1 MAKETNTLKEF
12 LDSEIYSELIRLT
25 DPASIEEKI
34 KDIEI
39 SRLHDR
45 LKQRQF
51 LLEGF
56 TCKLSTEKEL
66 AEWYLHLIKEN
77 KSDIVLWAKEFWKY
91 SNDTPEE
98 YPDGE
103 FAPEEELDEDE
114 KSKLISV
121 GKYTKSCLAMYM
133 VEFDILKNHPEILA
147 DYYKRLRIPGAVKY
161 AKEMKKLF
169 SRIFGEG

>member
-51 LLEGF
+51 LLV
-56 TCKLSTEKEL
+56 LL
-66 AEWYLHLIKEN
+66 VNYLPK
-77 KSDIVLWAKEFWKY
+77 
-91 SNDTPEE
+91 
-98 YPDGE
+98 
-103 FAPEEELDEDE
+103 
-114 KSKLISV
+114 
-121 GKYTKSCLAMYM
+121 
-133 VEFDILKNHPEILA
+133 KNWPNGIC
-147 DYYKRLRIPGAVKY
+147 I
-161 AKEMKKLF
+161 
-169 SRIFGEG
+169 

>member
-25 DPASIEEKI
+25 DLASIEEKI

-56 TCKLSTEKEL
+56 TCKLSTEKN
-66 AEWYLHLIKEN
+66 WPNGIC
-77 KSDIVLWAKEFWKY
+77 I
-91 SNDTPEE
+91 
-98 YPDGE
+98 
-103 FAPEEELDEDE
+103 
-114 KSKLISV
+114 
-121 GKYTKSCLAMYM
+121 
-133 VEFDILKNHPEILA
+133 
-147 DYYKRLRIPGAVKY
+147 
-161 AKEMKKLF
+161 
-169 SRIFGEG
+169 

>member
-1 MAKETNTLKEF
+1 MEKETNTLKEF

-77 KSDIVLWAKEFWKY
+77 KR
-91 SNDTPEE
+91 
-98 YPDGE
+98 
-103 FAPEEELDEDE
+103 
-114 KSKLISV
+114 
-121 GKYTKSCLAMYM
+121 
-133 VEFDILKNHPEILA
+133 ILE
-147 DYYKRLRIPGAVKY
+147 VQ
-161 AKEMKKLF
+161 
-169 SRIFGEG
+169 

>member
-1 MAKETNTLKEF
+1 MHLNLLCHTLCLK
-12 LDSEIYSELIRLT
+12 LSWIYLLSKKYYKIDFHDSELIRLT

-39 SRLHDR
+39 FRLHDR

-77 KSDIVLWAKEFWKY
+77 KSDIVLWTKEFWKY
-91 SNDTPEE
+91 SNDTPDE

-133 VEFDILKNHPEILA
+133 VEFDILK
-147 DYYKRLRIPGAVKY
+147 K
-161 AKEMKKLF
+161 
-169 SRIFGEG
+169 SS

>member
-1 MAKETNTLKEF
+1 MAKEINTLKEF
-12 LDSEIYSELIRLT
+12 LESEIYSELIRLT
-25 DPASIEEKI
+25 NPARIEEKI
-34 KDIEI
+34 RDIEI

-51 LLEGF
+51 LLKGF

-66 AEWYLHLIKEN
+66 TEWYLHLIEEN
-77 KSDIVLWAKEFWKY
+77 KSDIILWTKEFWKY
-91 SNDTPEE
+91 SEGTPEE

-103 FAPEEELDEDE
+103 FPPGEELGGDE
-114 KSKLISV
+114 KSKVRSV

-133 VEFDILKNHPEILA
+133 AEFEILKNHPEILP

-169 SRIFGEG
+169 ARTFGEE